1 MTLLFIKAILQH
13 DWYTLAVKLGYQAL
27 AWVFVLF
34 ACFIDLKTGITASKA
49 HGVFKTSSYGL
60 RMTLKKFKDYMDVF
74 LMAFVIDVFLSIF
87 NTQADSYS
95 FLSIFSLPLVT
106 IVIFIY
112 TMATE
117 MISVLENKRK
127 GKADDLAIKA
137 IREQLRKKLPEVLE
151 IMRLSM
157 NIAKVD
163 DANLQVKMIL
173 DAINMSPD
181 AVKNALLLQM
191 LEDFGYIR

>member
-1 MTLLFIKAILQH
+1 MTLLFIKAILEH

-49 HGVFKTSSYGL
+49 NGVFKTSSYGL

-106 IVIFIY
+106 IVIFVY

-117 MISVLENKRK
+117 VVSVLEKKRK
-127 GKADDLAIKA
+127 
-137 IREQLRKKLPEVLE
+137 
-151 IMRLSM
+151 
-157 NIAKVD
+157 AKG
-163 DANLQVKMIL
+163 API
-173 DAINMSPD
+173 
-181 AVKNALLLQM
+181 
-191 LEDFGYIR
+191 

>member
-34 ACFIDLKTGITASKA
+34 ACFIDLKTGITASRAK
-49 HGVFKTSSYGL
+49 GVFKTSSYGL

-87 NTQADSYS
+87 NTQSDSYS

-106 IVIFIY
+106 IVIFVY

-127 GKADDLAIKA
+127 AKGAPIYT
-137 IREQLRKKLPEVLE
+137 PE
-151 IMRLSM
+151 
-157 NIAKVD
+157 
-163 DANLQVKMIL
+163 
-173 DAINMSPD
+173 AINAINEITQTIGIDGLTKLSEMI
-181 AVKNALLLQM
+181 KNKSNCP
-191 LEDFGYIR
+191 ETEKKEEV

>member
-34 ACFIDLKTGITASKA
+34 ACFIDLKTGITASRA
-49 HGVFKTSSYGL
+49 NGVFKTSSYGL

-74 LMAFVIDVFLSIF
+74 LMAFAIDVFLSIF
-87 NTQADSYS
+87 DTMSANYP
-95 FLSIFSLPLVT
+95 FLTIFSLPLVT

-117 MISVLENKRK
+117 LISVLENKRK
-127 GKADDLAIKA
+127 AKGAPIYTPEAINAINEITKALGVDGI
-137 IREQLRKKLPEVLE
+137 E
-151 IMRLSM
+151 RLSE
-157 NIAKVD
+157 
-163 DANLQVKMIL
+163 LVKSKTTENNPC
-173 DAINMSPD
+173 DEQKD
-181 AVKNALLLQM
+181 
-191 LEDFGYIR
+191 

>member
-1 MTLLFIKAILQH
+1 MTVLFINSILHH
-13 DWYTLAVKLGYQAL
+13 DWYTLSVKLGYQAL

-34 ACFIDLKTGITASKA
+34 ACFVDLKTGIAASKS

-74 LMAFVIDVFLSIF
+74 LMAFIIDVFLSIF
-87 NTQADSYS
+87 NTLADNYS

-106 IVIFIY
+106 IVIFVY

-127 GKADDLAIKA
+127 AKGAPIYT
-137 IREQLRKKLPEVLE
+137 PE
-151 IMRLSM
+151 
-157 NIAKVD
+157 
-163 DANLQVKMIL
+163 
-173 DAINMSPD
+173 AINAINEITETLGIDGLTKLSEMI
-181 AVKNALLLQM
+181 KNKSNCPETEKKEEA
-191 LEDFGYIR
+191 

>member
-1 MTLLFIKAILQH
+1 MTLLFIKAILEH

-127 GKADDLAIKA
+127 AKGAPIYT
-137 IREQLRKKLPEVLE
+137 PE
-151 IMRLSM
+151 
-157 NIAKVD
+157 
-163 DANLQVKMIL
+163 
-173 DAINMSPD
+173 AINAINEITKALGVDGIEKLSEL
-181 AVKNALLLQM
+181 VKNQITPKKD
-191 LEDFGYIR
+191 ENEQ

>member
-34 ACFIDLKTGITASKA
+34 ACFIDLKTGITASRAK
-49 HGVFKTSSYGL
+49 GVFKTSSYGL

-127 GKADDLAIKA
+127 AKGAPIYT
-137 IREQLRKKLPEVLE
+137 PE
-151 IMRLSM
+151 
-157 NIAKVD
+157 
-163 DANLQVKMIL
+163 
-173 DAINMSPD
+173 AINAINEITQTIGIDGLTKLSEMI
-181 AVKNALLLQM
+181 KNKSNCP
-191 LEDFGYIR
+191 ETEKKEEV

>member
-1 MTLLFIKAILQH
+1 MTLNFIQSILNH
-13 DWYTLAVKLGYQAL
+13 DWYALSVKLGYQAL
-27 AWVFVLF
+27 AWLFVLF
-34 ACFIDLKTGITASKA
+34 ACFIDLKTGITASRA
-49 HGVFKTSSYGL
+49 NGVFKTSSYGL

-87 NTQADSYS
+87 NTQTDSYS

-127 GKADDLAIKA
+127 AKGTPIYT
-137 IREQLRKKLPEVLE
+137 PE
-151 IMRLSM
+151 
-157 NIAKVD
+157 
-163 DANLQVKMIL
+163 
-173 DAINMSPD
+173 AINAINEITETLGIDGLTKLSEMI
-181 AVKNALLLQM
+181 KNKSNCP
-191 LEDFGYIR
+191 ETEKKEEV

>member
-1 MTLLFIKAILQH
+1 MTLNFIQSILNH
-13 DWYTLAVKLGYQAL
+13 DWYALSVKLGYQAL
-27 AWVFVLF
+27 AWLFVLF
-34 ACFIDLKTGITASKA
+34 ACFIDLKTGITASRA
-49 HGVFKTSSYGL
+49 NGVFKTSSYGL

-87 NTQADSYS
+87 YTQADSYS

-127 GKADDLAIKA
+127 AKGAPIYT
-137 IREQLRKKLPEVLE
+137 PE
-151 IMRLSM
+151 
-157 NIAKVD
+157 
-163 DANLQVKMIL
+163 
-173 DAINMSPD
+173 AINAINEITQTIGIDGLTKLSEMI
-181 AVKNALLLQM
+181 KNKSNCP
-191 LEDFGYIR
+191 ETEKKEEV

>member
-127 GKADDLAIKA
+127 AKGAPIYT
-137 IREQLRKKLPEVLE
+137 PE
-151 IMRLSM
+151 
-157 NIAKVD
+157 
-163 DANLQVKMIL
+163 
-173 DAINMSPD
+173 AINAINEITETLGIDGLTKLSEMI
-181 AVKNALLLQM
+181 KNKSNCP
-191 LEDFGYIR
+191 ETEKKEEV

>member
-1 MTLLFIKAILQH
+1 MKLLFIKSILEH

-34 ACFIDLKTGITASKA
+34 ACFIDLKTGIKASKA

-60 RMTLKKFKDYMDVF
+60 RQTIKKFKDYMDVL

-87 NTQADSYS
+87 NTMGHEYAI
-95 FLSIFSLPLVT
+95 LNIFSLPLVT

-117 MISVLENKRK
+117 LISVLENKRK
-127 GKADDLAIKA
+127 VKGMPIYTPEAI
-137 IREQLRKKLPEVLE
+137 
-151 IMRLSM
+151 
-157 NIAKVD
+157 
-163 DANLQVKMIL
+163 
-173 DAINMSPD
+173 DAINDLAKVLGIDGVIKLSEM
-181 AVKNALLLQM
+181 VKKQSEEKDENK
-191 LEDFGYIR
+191 

>member
-1 MTLLFIKAILQH
+1 MELLFIKSILEQ
-13 DWYTLAVKLGYQAL
+13 DWYTLSVKLGYQAL

-49 HGVFKTSSYGL
+49 GGVFKTSSYGL

-74 LMAFVIDVFLSIF
+74 LMAFAIDVFLSIF
-87 NTQADSYS
+87 NTMSANYP

-117 MISVLENKRK
+117 LISVLENKRK
-127 GKADDLAIKA
+127 AKGSPIYTPQAI
-137 IREQLRKKLPEVLE
+137 
-151 IMRLSM
+151 
-157 NIAKVD
+157 
-163 DANLQVKMIL
+163 
-173 DAINMSPD
+173 DAINEITKALGVDGIEKLSEL
-181 AVKNALLLQM
+181 VKNQIKPCD
-191 LEDFGYIR
+191 EQKD

>member
-1 MTLLFIKAILQH
+1 MTLLFIKAILEH

-34 ACFIDLKTGITASKA
+34 ACFIDLKTGISASKA

-117 MISVLENKRK
+117 LISVLENKRK
-127 GKADDLAIKA
+127 AKGSPIYT
-137 IREQLRKKLPEVLE
+137 PE
-151 IMRLSM
+151 
-157 NIAKVD
+157 
-163 DANLQVKMIL
+163 
-173 DAINMSPD
+173 AINAINEITQTLGIDGLTKLSEMI
-181 AVKNALLLQM
+181 KNKTNCPEKQN
-191 LEDFGYIR
+191 ENE